1 MTERSYTGLGFTIG
15 GVEGVNLV
23 KRARSISVGLGG
35 DDGRRISIDSLNT
48 NGLSNGFTDSN
59 LVSSPWLIRIDT
71 ADFGAVVLDSL
82 RSVLRRGVS
91 ENCNKLGA
99 DDNSLS
105 DTSDSKEVFPGRD
118 AKSNSDRLVARAFVH
133 TFAQRWKTRI
143 ELASSASD
151 AHARHHID
159 ERVCN

>member
-1 MTERSYTGLGFTIG
+1 MTEGSYTSLGFAVG
-15 GVEGVNLV
+15 GVEGLNLV
-23 KRARSISVGLGG
+23 ERTGSISVGLGG

-48 NGLSNGFTDSN
+48 NGLGNGFPDSN
-59 LVSSPWLIRIDT
+59 LVSSPWLIRIDA

-99 DDNSLS
+99 DDNALC
-105 DTSDSKEVFPGRD
+105 DTSDSKEVFPSRD
-118 AKSNSDRLVARAFVH
+118 AKSNGDRLVARAFVH
-133 TFAQRWKTRI
+133 TFAQRWKAGI